1 MNSFLRAIGFKQYK
15 NKTEFR
21 DIMTTASL
29 FPDSMNYI
37 DDDEIGKIYEF
48 VHLYNNCFGIKF
60 YGTEEGEDYIIDS
73 YIPFVDSND
82 FFIPLDLCIEKRYNG
97 FSFIAS
103 CEDLRVGVS
112 IIFHLVNPMDYINIL
127 YEEKTISK
135 YLVAFSALSLNGT
148 VLLPVSKSPG
158 DARRKKENMYRRAKL
173 IAAARKG
180 DESAMES
187 LTFEDMDTIAKLSK
201 RIKKEDVFTIVESS
215 FMPYGLESDLYTII
229 ADILDFTLTK
239 NSFTNEEVYILKL
252 SYNGI
257 IITAAIN
264 KNDIVGEP
272 LVGRRFKGTIWLQG
286 KIKVEM

>member
-37 DDDEIGKIYEF
+37 DEDEIGKIYEF

-127 YEEKTISK
+127 YEEKTI
-135 YLVAFSALSLNGT
+135 
-148 VLLPVSKSPG
+148 
-158 DARRKKENMYRRAKL
+158 
-173 IAAARKG
+173 
-180 DESAMES
+180 
-187 LTFEDMDTIAKLSK
+187 
-201 RIKKEDVFTIVESS
+201 
-215 FMPYGLESDLYTII
+215 
-229 ADILDFTLTK
+229 
-239 NSFTNEEVYILKL
+239 
-252 SYNGI
+252 
-257 IITAAIN
+257 
-264 KNDIVGEP
+264 
-272 LVGRRFKGTIWLQG
+272 
-286 KIKVEM
+286 

>member
-1 MNSFLRAIGFKQYK
+1 MNSFLRALGFSKYK
-15 NKTEFR
+15 NKQAFR
-21 DIMTTASL
+21 DIIARASI

-37 DDDEIGKIYEF
+37 NDEDAGKIYEF
-48 VHLYNNCFGIKF
+48 THFYNNSFGIKF
-60 YGTEEGEDYIIDS
+60 YGTEDEDDYTIDS
-73 YIPFVDSND
+73 YIPFVESNN

-127 YEEKTISK
+127 YEEKTVSK

-148 VLLPVSKSPG
+148 VLLPVSHSPG
-158 DARRKKENMYRRAKL
+158 DAKKKKDMLYRRAKL
-173 IAAARKG
+173 VAAARKG
-180 DESAMES
+180 DEAAIES

-201 RIKKEDVFTIVESS
+201 RIKHEDVFTIVESS
-215 FMPYGLESDLYTII
+215 FMPYGLESDLYTIV
-229 ADILDFTLTK
+229 ADILDCRPAK
-239 NSFTNEEVYILKL
+239 NSFTGEAVYILKL

-257 IITAAIN
+257 IITTAIN
-264 KNDIVGEP
+264 KHDIVGEP
-272 LVGRRFKGTIWLQG
+272 LAGRRFKGTIWLQG

>member
-1 MNSFLRAIGFKQYK
+1 MNSFLRALGFNRYK
-15 NKTEFR
+15 NKTQFR
-21 DIMTTASL
+21 DIIARASL
-29 FPDSMNYI
+29 FPDFMNYI
-37 DDDEIGKIYEF
+37 DDEETGKIYEF
-48 VHLYNNCFGIKF
+48 VHLYNESFGIKF
-60 YGTEEGEDYIIDS
+60 YGTEEEDDYIIDS

-82 FFIPLDLCIEKRYNG
+82 FFIPIDLCIEKRYNG

-135 YLVAFSALSLNGT
+135 YLVAFSALSINGT
-148 VLLPVSKSPG
+148 VLLPVSKAPG
-158 DARRKKENMYRRAKL
+158 DAKRKKENMCRRAKL

-187 LTFEDMDTIAKLSK
+187 LTFEDMDTIVKLSK
-201 RIKKEDVFTIVESS
+201 RIKNEDVFTIVESS
-215 FMPYGLESDLYTII
+215 FMPYGLESDLYTIV
-229 ADILDFTLTK
+229 ADIIDFRLTK
-239 NSFTNEEVYILKL
+239 NTITNEEIYILKL

-257 IITAAIN
+257 IITTAIN
-264 KNDIVGEP
+264 KADIVGEP

-286 KIKVEM
+286 KIKVEL

>member
-1 MNSFLRAIGFKQYK
+1 MNSFLRALGFNRYK
-15 NKTEFR
+15 NKTQFR
-21 DIMTTASL
+21 DIIARASL
-29 FPDSMNYI
+29 FPDFMNYI
-37 DDDEIGKIYEF
+37 DDEETGKIYEF
-48 VHLYNNCFGIKF
+48 VHLYNKSFGIKF
-60 YGTEEGEDYIIDS
+60 YGTEEDDDYIIDS

-82 FFIPLDLCIEKRYNG
+82 FFIPIDLCIEKRYNG

-112 IIFHLVNPMDYINIL
+112 IIFHLVNPIDYINIL

-135 YLVAFSALSLNGT
+135 YLVAFSALSINGT
-148 VLLPVSKSPG
+148 VLLPVSKAPG
-158 DARRKKENMYRRAKL
+158 DAKRKKENMYRRAKL

-201 RIKKEDVFTIVESS
+201 RIKNEDVFTIVESS
-215 FMPYGLESDLYTII
+215 FMPYGLESDLYTIV
-229 ADILDFTLTK
+229 ADIIDFRLTK
-239 NSFTNEEVYILKL
+239 NTITNEEIYILKL

-257 IITAAIN
+257 IITTAIN
-264 KNDIVGEP
+264 KVDIVGEP

-286 KIKVEM
+286 KIKVEL